1 MAKLIL
7 VPTPI
12 GNLKDITLRAI
23 ETLQEVSLIIAEDTR
38 VIKKL
43 LNHLGIQ
50 KKVVSYHIHNEHHQ
64 IASLL
69 ATIEAMEKVAL
80 VSDAGTPGISDP
92 GYLLV
97 REAIHVGI
105 EVECLPGPSAIL
117 PALVASG
124 IPCDRFY
131 FEGFLPHKK
140 GRTTRLNYLSQLD
153 CTLVLYESPHRLIK
167 TITQL
172 AEGLGNDRN
181 AVVVKEISKVYERYF
196 RGTLGALL
204 KEIKPEVIKG
214 EFVII
219 IGNAQPIFR
228 KGSEPINSNH

>member
-97 REAIHVGI
+97 REAIQVGI

-204 KEIKPEVIKG
+204 QEIKPEVIKG

-219 IGNAQPIFR
+219 IGNTQPIFR